1 MSNKCPRGFVVSEST
16 GKCVPEGK
24 SISDRLML
32 KYERYFFKEDKDMEK
47 CKPGFRWCSKTNKC
61 VEDTPDKLQGKK
73 LGRGQGKG
81 PMGKPFKE
89 ASELVDVA
97 LDEGLEPFAKL
108 VAARNKADKILDL
121 VKFEC
126 DCGCGVKPMGSQDD
140 ENEEEFADKFEDAYD
155 AMDHVG
161 PNDIDAVPQ
170 QEPDKL
176 YASVRKQLG
185 EIRVLNKE
193 SREEYRAFFNSMLKK
208 YGVSSPS
215 QLDDAKKKEFFD
227 AVDKGWQAKKETD

>member
-1 MSNKCPRGFVVSEST
+1 
-16 GKCVPEGK
+16 
-24 SISDRLML
+24 
-32 KYERYFFKEDKDMEK
+32 
-47 CKPGFRWCSKTNKC
+47 
-61 VEDTPDKLQGKK
+61 
-73 LGRGQGKG
+73 
-81 PMGKPFKE
+81 
-89 ASELVDVA
+89 
-97 LDEGLEPFAKL
+97 
-108 VAARNKADKILDL
+108 
-121 VKFEC
+121 
-126 DCGCGVKPMGSQDD
+126 
-140 ENEEEFADKFEDAYD
+140 
-155 AMDHVG
+155 MDHVG

>member
-1 MSNKCPRGFVVSEST
+1 VQSEC
-16 GKCVPEGK
+16 G
-24 SISDRLML
+24 
-32 KYERYFFKEDKDMEK
+32 
-47 CKPGFRWCSKTNKC
+47 
-61 VEDTPDKLQGKK
+61 
-73 LGRGQGKG
+73 
-81 PMGKPFKE
+81 
-89 ASELVDVA
+89 
-97 LDEGLEPFAKL
+97 
-108 VAARNKADKILDL
+108 
-121 VKFEC
+121 
-126 DCGCGVKPMGSQDD
+126 CGCGVNNMGDQDYPGS
-140 ENEEEFADKFEDAYD
+140 EEEEDQYEDAYD